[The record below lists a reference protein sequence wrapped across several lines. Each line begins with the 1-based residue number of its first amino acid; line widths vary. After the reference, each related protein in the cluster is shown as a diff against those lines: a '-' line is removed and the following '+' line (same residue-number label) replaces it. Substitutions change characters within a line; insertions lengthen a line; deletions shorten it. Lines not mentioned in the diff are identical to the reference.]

1 MTLCDI
7 FTDIMTKSDNNKDT
21 NLIINKIKFYLGIE
35 TDTQFAEYLG
45 TTQSNIAT
53 WRKRN
58 TINYDL
64 IIAKCPNIDANWLIT
79 SKGEMLRK
87 ISIKEN
93 SINVN
98 LTKSQILDEM
108 MDYLGI
114 ENDIQLSKSLKVSD
128 EIIYS
133 WRNTNRLDYDLII
146 SKYPFFN
153 IEWLKS
159 GNGEKLKKDQYATK
173 EDLQEIYSLVEKMAI
188 KQEAFYELMIII
200 HEHDEDNTEETGAVH
215 KFKDLLDSIN

>member
-1 MTLCDI
+1 
-7 FTDIMTKSDNNKDT
+7 MTKSDNNRDT
-21 NLIINKIKFYLGIE
+21 NLIINKIKFYLGLD

-79 SKGEMLRK
+79 SQGEMLRK
-87 ISIKEN
+87 ISIKQD
-93 SINVN
+93 IVN
-98 LTKSQILDEM
+98 QNLSKSQILDEI

-114 ENDIQLSKSLKVSD
+114 QNDTQLSKSLKVS
-128 EIIYS
+128 EEKIFS
-133 WRNTNRLDYDLII
+133 WRNTNTLDYDLIAA
-146 SKYPFFN
+146 KYPFFSSD
-153 IEWLKS
+153 WLKS
-159 GNGEKLKKDQYATK
+159 GNGEKLRKDQYATK

-200 HEHDEDNTEETGAVH
+200 HENDDENVEVH
-215 KFKDLLDSIN
+215 KFKNLLDSIS